1 MVRRNAGFIGTDGI
15 NAPDAPSVDSVTLSD
30 HGQVSVAFT
39 APTDTGTSAIT
50 GFVATT
56 NDGIGATGSSSP
68 IIITGLTNGTSYT
81 ARVYATNAFGTSAA
95 SVASASFTPVADS
108 TRLLRFGGRLNTS
121 GNDIVDIRFVTIETL
136 GNEADFGDLTQ
147 GRSHFGACSNA
158 TRSVAAGG
166 YNPVAGFVNT
176 MDYVN
181 PTSAGDATD
190 FGDLTGNKWYNAG
203 LANDTRGVFA
213 GAGGSSN
220 VIEYITIG
228 STGNATD
235 FGDLTVGR
243 EIMNAGASSATRGL
257 FFGGNT

>member
-136 GNEADFGDLTQ
+136 GNEADFGDLTV

-158 TRSVAAGG
+158 TRSVAGGG
-166 YNPVAGFVNT
+166 YDGSSQSNV

-181 PTSAGDATD
+181 PTSAGNATD
-190 FGDLTGNKWYNAG
+190 FGNLASARSYTAG

-213 GAGGSSN
+213 GGGGPLN
-220 VIEYITIG
+220 TIEYITIG
-228 STGNATD
+228 STGNTTD

-243 EIMNAGASSATRGL
+243 EIMNAGASSSTRGM